1 MRDRKNSNVKQR
13 MRQIKVDIN
22 LLPTYMTPTKKSSPH
37 SFLCTVHSCC
47 LTELFRPLDR
57 IGKRP
62 LEPQCV
68 VLMTYEI
75 RGQNVISH
83 GSFLLTHHNGG
94 CCKVIYTKYSKH
106 WPCLEHS
113 ICISL
118 GCCCNNLRTTTLK
131 NVNNSK
137 FFFHI
142 LFLTYYF
149 LTLGMIESCV
159 CI

>member
-1 MRDRKNSNVKQR
+1 MTS
-13 MRQIKVDIN
+13 
-22 LLPTYMTPTKKSSPH
+22 TYYLHVHGSYQKSSPH

-47 LTELFRPLDR
+47 CLTELFRPLDR
-57 IGKRP
+57 IRKRP

-137 FFFHI
+137 FSFLK
-142 LFLTYYF
+142 LFLTCHF
-149 LTLGMIESCV
+149 FNIRHDWKL